1 MSGGYYV
8 PKVVTPLFYICLF
21 WRVGLTE
28 ISLLKMTSNLKKL
41 CMGTREE
48 TWSEWHKSVLLLAWS
63 VLIIPF
69 FFFFWMYLHFKSWIW
84 KVKVAQLCLTL
95 WDTMIY
101 TVHRIL
107 QAKIPEWVA
116 FLFSRG
122 IFSTQES
129 NRGLLHCRRILY
141 QLSYQ
146 GSPISILVLNNSNV
160 VIISS
165 SLWQAIWQ
173 YLPKS
178 INYTS
183 ENF

>member
-63 VLIIPF
+63 ILIISF

-116 FLFSRG
+116 FPFYRRSSQSRG
-122 IFSTQES
+122 QTHIFHIEGGIFTNWATREAQEYW
-129 NRGLLHCRRILY
+129 NG
-141 QLSYQ
+141 
-146 GSPISILVLNNSNV
+146 
-160 VIISS
+160 
-165 SLWQAIWQ
+165 
-173 YLPKS
+173 
-178 INYTS
+178 
-183 ENF
+183 